1 MAADGSRAVAF
12 SGEAA
17 GLVHSKT
24 SDRATYCSVV
34 DVPWRLARLR
44 PAAGAVGSAA
54 IIEIDRNASRAR
66 RLKKSV
72 ITGARLHVNE
82 ATASGFRGRWA
93 MFTATYREEC
103 DAGARDVSALLKRLR
118 CYFDRACL
126 RRFGRGG
133 PVFRYVWVLELT
145 KRLRPHYHLLV
156 WFPFGVRY
164 PLPDQAGWWK
174 HGLTNV
180 EWARNAVGYLAKYA
194 SKFVAGCVEAL
205 PKGLRTHGLGGL
217 NPESKREL
225 RWWKAP
231 TDAREALGET
241 ADIRKAKGGYFDKRT
256 GEFWPSPWH
265 VFITPD
271 GRTYAWK
278 DAA

>member
-1 MAADGSRAVAF
+1 MAADGSRAVAS
-12 SGEAA
+12 SGGAA

-24 SDRATYCSVV
+24 SDRATDCSFV

-82 ATASGFRGRWA
+82 TASSGFRGKWL
-93 MFTATYREEC
+93 FVTTTYRDDV
-103 DAGARDVSALLKRLR
+103 DAQPLDLSGLLKRVR
-118 CYFDRACL
+118 GWFDRACA
-126 RRFGRGG
+126 RRYGRGG
-133 PVFRYVWVLELT
+133 PVFRYLWVLELT
-145 KRLRPHYHLLV
+145 KRLRPHHHLLIWV
-156 WFPFGVRY
+156 
-164 PLPDQAGWWK
+164 PLALHMPAPDEAGWWQ
-174 HGLTNV
+174 HGHTNV
-180 EWARNAVGYLAKYA
+180 QVARNAVAYIAKYA
-194 SKFVAGCVEAL
+194 SKFCATVAAAL

-241 ADIRKAKGGYFDKRT
+241 ADIRKAKGGYFDKRS